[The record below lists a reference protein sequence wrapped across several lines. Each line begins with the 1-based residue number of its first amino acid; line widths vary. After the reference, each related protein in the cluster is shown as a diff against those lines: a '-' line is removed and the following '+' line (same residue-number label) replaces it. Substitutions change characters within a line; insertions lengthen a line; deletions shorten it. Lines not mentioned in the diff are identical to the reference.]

1 MEGNTVKNKNENLCS
16 IIVLDDGETWARFGK
31 VLTITETAYDMLLD
45 GAEIRDLNVSDIVKE
60 QPI

>member
-1 MEGNTVKNKNENLCS
+1 MNNKKNTNENLCS
-16 IIVLDDGETWARFGK
+16 IVVLDDGETWARFGK

-45 GAEIRDLNVSDIVKE
+45 GADICDLDVSDLVKE